1 MTQMT
6 CIGGYL
12 VVYKSYTIGSSKVVE
27 SAALSDEET
36 KKLFTLTT
44 GATKNG

>member
-1 MTQMT
+1 MTQMA

-12 VVYKSYTIGSSKVVE
+12 VVYKSYTVGSSKIVE

-36 KKLFTLTT
+36 KKLFTLTV
-44 GATKNG
+44 GAKKNG